1 MRIHHRNLASFI
13 GYCDD
18 ADNLALIYEY
28 MANGNLKHY
37 LSGKLIYITL
47 SLAKPAILNLV
58 NIRVENIILMS
69 HFMVADKSSRM
80 TWKLRLRIAI
90 DAAQG

>member
-28 MANGNLKHY
+28 MANGNLKQY

-47 SLAKPAILNLV
+47 NLAK
-58 NIRVENIILMS
+58 
-69 HFMVADKSSRM
+69 
-80 TWKLRLRIAI
+80 RLT
-90 DAAQG
+90 